1 MVYRASQSPRVSTNL
16 EPFLDGGDIQ
26 GNIIPGLNRAERFL
40 VAFSCTEKARLQA
53 ALTFL
58 RPLITTMNA
67 ALAYRDERKRALGMN
82 VRVPPLPELWLNVAL
97 SVGATN
103 ALGAAGVLDLD
114 DDDGSFAGG
123 MTPGLLGDPFLAVLP
138 DGSPNPS
145 HRNHWRVGSPSTRVD
160 LLLLFAHDANVSHE
174 ASPVVR
180 EVARLIGAEPVYQ
193 EEGRILSGE
202 TEHFGFRDGISQPG
216 VRGRTIQD
224 GVERLVTTRYGVP
237 SQNGIDFGKT
247 GQPLVWPGQF
257 LTGQPLFEGDQPALP
272 PELSNGS
279 FLVFRRLQQD
289 VPAFYEETDGL
300 AAELSARTG
309 QAIVGSDLR
318 TRIVGR
324 FPSGASLMRHERE
337 PLGPE
342 GLNEVNYFDFG
353 TALPEITLDDG
364 TVVPAAFADP
374 DVLRGR
380 RCPVWAHT
388 RKVNPR
394 DLGTNRGGA
403 LETVGF
409 QMLRRG
415 IPFGPPYDHASPANP
430 QNQAERG
437 LLFLSYQRKIAAQF
451 SILNHDWM
459 NNRDAP
465 QAGGFDLLVG
475 QHVPDDAGLH
485 TAKTATF
492 FGSSPNSSGDG
503 SKFEVKRQWVTP
515 TGGAFLF
522 APSMAFIDKFMTAE

>member
-1 MVYRASQSPRVSTNL
+1 LGAAASPMPPVSNSS

-26 GNIIPGLNRAERFL
+26 GNIIPGLNRAERLL
-40 VAFSCTEKARLQA
+40 VAFSCLERTRLQD
-53 ALTFL
+53 ALRFI
-58 RPLITTMNA
+58 RPLITSMNT
-67 ALAYRDERKRALGMN
+67 ALAYRDERKQAFVSKMR
-82 VRVPPLPELWLNVAL
+82 VRSRPELWVNLAL

-103 ALGAAGVLDLD
+103 ALGAAGVLELD
-114 DDDGSFAGG
+114 DEDGSFAGG
-123 MTPGLLGDPFLAVLP
+123 MTPGLLGDPFVAVLP

-145 HRNHWRVGSPSTRVD
+145 QRSNWRVGSPATRVD
-160 LLLLFAHDANVSHE
+160 LLLIFAHDANVSQE
-174 ASPVVR
+174 ASPIVD
-180 EVARLIGAEPVYQ
+180 EVARLLGAPPVYQ
-193 EEGRILSGE
+193 EEGRTLSGE
-202 TEHFGFRDGISQPG
+202 VEHFGFRDGISQPG
-216 VRGRTIQD
+216 IRGRTIQD

-237 SQNGIDFGKT
+237 SRDGIDFGKA
-247 GQPLVWPGQF
+247 GQALVWPGQF

-279 FLVFRRLQQD
+279 FLVFRRLTQD
-289 VPAFYEETDGL
+289 VRAFYRETDGI
-300 AAELSARTG
+300 AADLSARIG
-309 QAIVGSDLR
+309 QSIAGADLR

-324 FPSGASLMRHERE
+324 FPSGASLMRHAQE
-337 PLGPE
+337 PAGPE

-353 TALPEITLDDG
+353 TALPEMQLDDG
-364 TVVPAAFADP
+364 TVVTASFADP

-394 DLGTNRGGA
+394 GLGTNRGGP

-415 IPFGPPYDHASPANP
+415 IPFGPPYDHAHPENAE
-430 QNQAERG
+430 NQQERG

-475 QHVPDDAGLH
+475 QHVPDGTGLH
-485 TAKTATF
+485 AAKTATF
-492 FGSSPNSSGDG
+492 FGATAASPGDG
-503 SKFEVKRQWVTP
+503 SGLEVQRQWVTP

-522 APSMAFIDKFMTAE
+522 APSMAFIDKFAVA